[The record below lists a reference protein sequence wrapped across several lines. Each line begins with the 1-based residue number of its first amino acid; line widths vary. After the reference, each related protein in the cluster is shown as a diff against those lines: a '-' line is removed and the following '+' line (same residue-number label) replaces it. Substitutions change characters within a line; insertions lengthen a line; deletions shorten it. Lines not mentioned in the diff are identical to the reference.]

1 MQDLMLS
8 RRVVLVSAVA
18 ALVAHVATLYAL
30 GDSARGALVSDSI
43 QFLLGVLAT
52 LACAQAARTS
62 FAYAAKVWWLGA
74 LALALYTV
82 GQAFIL
88 YCNHVLHEPVF
99 SACVGDEFLFFWI
112 VPLAMAALL
121 DRTSGPNKWDWA
133 LALDFCQV
141 LLVALALHIAAFA
154 LSASWQSQGRELA
167 YLEWWVRMARDATV
181 LAVVWSKVALST
193 SPQTRSLFRRLGFFF
208 LAYSL
213 ADGVYLY
220 AEAAWQNYVGTFLDL
235 LWSIPRVVL
244 IAGAATWQDQPE
256 PAAEERPKRS
266 RRQTLPLHLASIL
279 GPVMVVMVALR
290 ITSSAPV
297 TAGMLVA
304 LSFLCA
310 SIRFLITQ
318 DRQDRA
324 VVELRASRDLLEA
337 IVEGTT
343 EAIYVRDLEGRYIF
357 ANRAAKK
364 FLDSSASRNVTG
376 SSNSDFLSAKSAEQS
391 RRTDLEVIESGNPKS
406 LEDAIEVGSD
416 THMFLSR
423 KAPYRDSRGNIAG
436 VLGIA
441 VDVTERRKM
450 EEELRKAQ
458 RMESIGTL
466 AGGVAHDFNNLLTVI
481 KGYSQLLLEE
491 LNGTPAHD
499 KLQQIESA
507 AEKAATL
514 TRQLLAFSRQQV
526 LQPRIINLNHIV
538 RDMEKMLR
546 RVIGEDIDFSVVA
559 ADGLHSILADPG
571 QIEQVIMNLAA
582 NARDA
587 MPRGGK
593 FTIETA
599 NVTLDDDHSAEMK
612 VTAGAYVQLAVSDTG
627 SGMDEATQARMFEPF
642 FTTKPPGKGTGLGL
656 STVYGITKQ
665 SGGYIWVYSQVGRG
679 TTFQMYFPVA
689 QVKGKSD
696 PGGTQAQAAP
706 QNRGSETILVVED
719 EPVLSQLVETSLK
732 RRGYQVLV
740 ASSAESAEN
749 FAQNHKG
756 PIHLLL
762 TDVVMPQTSGRE
774 VAKRVCELRPQTR
787 VMWMSGYTD
796 EAVMQHGILEP
807 GVHFLQKPFTPS
819 TLAEKVRQ
827 VLDGSY

>member
-1 MQDLMLS
+1 
-8 RRVVLVSAVA
+8 
-18 ALVAHVATLYAL
+18 
-30 GDSARGALVSDSI
+30 
-43 QFLLGVLAT
+43 
-52 LACAQAARTS
+52 
-62 FAYAAKVWWLGA
+62 
-74 LALALYTV
+74 
-82 GQAFIL
+82 
-88 YCNHVLHEPVF
+88 
-99 SACVGDEFLFFWI
+99 
-112 VPLAMAALL
+112 
-121 DRTSGPNKWDWA
+121 
-133 LALDFCQV
+133 
-141 LLVALALHIAAFA
+141 
-154 LSASWQSQGRELA
+154 
-167 YLEWWVRMARDATV
+167 
-181 LAVVWSKVALST
+181 
-193 SPQTRSLFRRLGFFF
+193 
-208 LAYSL
+208 
-213 ADGVYLY
+213 
-220 AEAAWQNYVGTFLDL
+220 
-235 LWSIPRVVL
+235 
-244 IAGAATWQDQPE
+244 
-256 PAAEERPKRS
+256 
-266 RRQTLPLHLASIL
+266 
-279 GPVMVVMVALR
+279 
-290 ITSSAPV
+290 
-297 TAGMLVA
+297 
-304 LSFLCA
+304 
-310 SIRFLITQ
+310 
-318 DRQDRA
+318 
-324 VVELRASRDLLEA
+324 
-337 IVEGTT
+337 
-343 EAIYVRDLEGRYIF
+343 
-357 ANRAAKK
+357 
-364 FLDSSASRNVTG
+364 
-376 SSNSDFLSAKSAEQS
+376 
-391 RRTDLEVIESGNPKS
+391 
-406 LEDAIEVGSD
+406 
-416 THMFLSR
+416 
-423 KAPYRDSRGNIAG
+423 
-436 VLGIA
+436 
-441 VDVTERRKM
+441 
-450 EEELRKAQ
+450 
-458 RMESIGTL
+458 
-466 AGGVAHDFNNLLTVI
+466 
-481 KGYSQLLLEE
+481 
-491 LNGTPAHD
+491 
-499 KLQQIESA
+499 
-507 AEKAATL
+507 
-514 TRQLLAFSRQQV
+514 
-526 LQPRIINLNHIV
+526 
-538 RDMEKMLR
+538 MLR